1 MFYSKMCSTEVGYGY
16 GVLRV
21 NIRLK
26 QRGVSAKIM
35 KNDKN
40 GWKASVKRVKT
51 SKKRGASV
59 FSNAGKTDR
68 RKNTE
73 KRFTKRVKQ
82 KEKFADLSPAPPS
95 VLEEFCLQY

>member
-1 MFYSKMCSTEVGYGY
+1 MGKDV
-16 GVLRV
+16 
-21 NIRLK
+21 
-26 QRGVSAKIM
+26 
-35 KNDKN
+35 KNE
-40 GWKASVKRVKT
+40 GRF
-51 SKKRGASV
+51 G

-95 VLEEFCLQY
+95 GLEEFCP

>member
-1 MFYSKMCSTEVGYGY
+1 MCSTEVGYGY

-26 QRGVSAKIM
+26 QRGASAKTV

-40 GWKASVKRVKT
+40 GWKASAKRGKM
-51 SKKRGASV
+51 SKKGGGCFG
-59 FSNAGKTDR
+59 FSNAGQTDR

-73 KRFTKRVKQ
+73 NRFTKRVKQ
-82 KEKFADLSPAPPS
+82 REKFADLSPALPS
-95 VLEEFCLQY
+95 SIEEFCLQY

>member
-1 MFYSKMCSTEVGYGY
+1 MFSWQRH

-26 QRGVSAKIM
+26 QRGVSAKTV

-40 GWKASVKRVKT
+40 GWKASVKRGKM

-59 FSNAGKTDR
+59 FLTREKPIEEKILKSVSQNA
-68 RKNTE
+68 
-73 KRFTKRVKQ
+73 
-82 KEKFADLSPAPPS
+82 
-95 VLEEFCLQY
+95 

>member
-1 MFYSKMCSTEVGYGY
+1 MCSTEVEYGY

-26 QRGVSAKIM
+26 QRGVSAKTV

-40 GWKASVKRVKT
+40 GWKASA
-51 SKKRGASV
+51 KRGKDV
-59 FSNAGKTDR
+59 KNEGCFGFSNTGKTDR

-82 KEKFADLSPAPPS
+82 KKKFADLSPAS
-95 VLEEFCLQY
+95 LSSLEEFCLQYW

>member
-26 QRGVSAKIM
+26 QRGVSAKTV

-40 GWKASVKRVKT
+40 G
-51 SKKRGASV
+51 
-59 FSNAGKTDR
+59 
-68 RKNTE
+68 
-73 KRFTKRVKQ
+73 
-82 KEKFADLSPAPPS
+82 
-95 VLEEFCLQY
+95 